1 VKNTFNLSTNSFNP
15 SVSCYFAGAF
25 VRLTGSGMGCPDWP
39 KCFGYYIPTEQ
50 QELLFAAGKE
60 YDKGVII
67 KEEALLVAKM
77 ILYRSHL
84 STRTTGK
91 NTRNMIMLF
100 LIQSILGFINRLLG
114 ALAGIACIITFILSF
129 GYRKEN
135 KKLILLT

>member
-1 VKNTFNLSTNSFNP
+1 
-15 SVSCYFAGAF
+15 
-25 VRLTGSGMGCPDWP
+25 
-39 KCFGYYIPTEQ
+39 
-50 QELLFAAGKE
+50 
-60 YDKGVII
+60 
-67 KEEALLVAKM
+67 M

-100 LIQSILGFINRLLG
+100 LTIHTWVEYINRLLG

-135 KKLILLT
+135 KN